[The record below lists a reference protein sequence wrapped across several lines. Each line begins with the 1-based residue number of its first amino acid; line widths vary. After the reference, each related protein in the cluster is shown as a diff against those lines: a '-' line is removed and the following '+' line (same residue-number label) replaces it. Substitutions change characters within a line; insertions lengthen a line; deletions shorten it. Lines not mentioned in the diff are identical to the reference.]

1 MLGVSLASF
10 EFSVFVVEGILIR
23 QILPWLSERRT
34 IVLGFMFKIRIFLV
48 FGFLA
53 SGFWALFL
61 APILALGSV
70 AIPTMRNILANKGEA
85 NKQGEIQ
92 GIVPSIQSL
101 TVIFATLVLTYVFYA
116 STRPDGQYSCPAP
129 RSCWPLPSLGSL
141 SLILRLYLRAALEQ
155 PKL

>member
-1 MLGVSLASF
+1 MLG
-10 EFSVFVVEGILIR
+10 
-23 QILPWLSERRT
+23 
-34 IVLGFMFKIRIFLV
+34 FLT
-48 FGFLA
+48 

-61 APILALGSV
+61 APISALGSV
-70 AIPTMRNILANKGEA
+70 AIPTMRSILADKGEA

-101 TVIFATLVLTYVFYA
+101 TVIFAPLVLTYVFYA